1 MKKLYFFS
9 IFLLLTACSQSTSPS
24 SIDMGMMDHS
34 MMGHGNMMGGM
45 SDAPAF
51 SSSIEGL
58 PEVNDSTIVEL
69 SDGDTYDLT
78 ASIVKKNI
86 DNKMVKML
94 AYNGSIPGPLLKVQQ
109 GSMIMINFT
118 NQTDVESSIH
128 SHGVRLENAFDGT
141 HYVQDPVQPGGTFR
155 YELTFPDPGMYWYHP
170 HFREDYAQ
178 ELGLYGNILVVP
190 KDSNYW
196 SPVDREVAVFIDDLL
211 MNDDGIVSF
220 SRDTADHALMGR
232 FGNIFLLNGK
242 TDYELRVN
250 RGETVRFFFTNA
262 ANTRVFNLRIPDVG
276 IKLVGGDSGRYE
288 QEKII
293 NEILIAPSERA
304 IVEVS
309 FDKLGTFTLQHQ
321 TPEKTSELGKIVVE
335 SLPSQTLDPAFLS
348 RLREDGDFLRDRKKY
363 ESLLSTAP
371 DKSLRLTLEMMGM
384 GGMMMEQ
391 HPEKIEWEDTMGMMN
406 QMSTSESVTW
416 QLLDEDTGKVN
427 EAIDWKFTKGDLV
440 KMRINNDE
448 HSMHPM
454 QHPIHLH
461 GQRFLVLATNGVVN
475 DNFVWKDTALVQ
487 TGDSVDLLVDM
498 SNPGMWMLH
507 CHIAEHLESEMMLG
521 FEVSS

>member
-1 MKKLYFFS
+1 MRNISLLLALF
-9 IFLLLTACSQSTSPS
+9 LLTACSPS
-24 SIDMGMMDHS
+24 SPPSSVDMGMMDHS
-34 MMGHGNMMGGM
+34 MMGRGNMM
-45 SDAPAF
+45 SNTNRDTLF
-51 SSSIEGL
+51 SASIEGL
-58 PEVNDSTIVEL
+58 PNARDSETVEL
-69 SDGDTYDLT
+69 SDGASYKLT
-78 ASIVKKNI
+78 ASIVKKTI
-86 DNKMVKML
+86 DGKTVKML
-94 AYNGSIPGPLLKVQQ
+94 AYNGSIPGPLLRVQQ
-109 GSMIMINFT
+109 GSKITIDFT

-128 SHGVRLENAFDGT
+128 SHGIRLENAFDGT

-190 KDSNYW
+190 KDPNYW
-196 SPVDREVAVFIDDLL
+196 SPVAREVAVFIDDLL

-220 SRDTADHALMGR
+220 SQDAADHALMGR
-232 FGNIFLLNGK
+232 FGNVFLLNGNE
-242 TDYELRVN
+242 DYELRVN

-262 ANTRVFNLRIPDVG
+262 ANTRVFNLRIPDVD

-293 NEILIAPSERA
+293 DEILIAPSERA

-309 FDKLGTFTLQHQ
+309 FDTLGTYSIHHR
-321 TPEKTSELGKIVVE
+321 TPDRTSELGRIVVE
-335 SLPSQTLDPAFLS
+335 NAPTQDLGPGFLS
-348 RLREDGDFLRDRKKY
+348 RLREDEDFLRDRKKY
-363 ESLLSTAP
+363 ESFLSTAP
-371 DKSLRLTLEMMGM
+371 DKSLRLTLGMMGM
-384 GGMMMEQ
+384 GGMMMAQ

-416 QLLDEDTGKVN
+416 QLVDEETGKVN
-427 EAIDWKFTKGDLV
+427 EAINWKFTKGDLV
-440 KMRINNDE
+440 KIRINNDE

-461 GQRFLVLATNGVVN
+461 GQRFLVLATNGNVN
-475 DNFVWKDTALVQ
+475 PNFVWKDTALIQ
-487 TGDSVDLLVDM
+487 TGDTVDLLVDM

-521 FEVSS
+521 FEVL